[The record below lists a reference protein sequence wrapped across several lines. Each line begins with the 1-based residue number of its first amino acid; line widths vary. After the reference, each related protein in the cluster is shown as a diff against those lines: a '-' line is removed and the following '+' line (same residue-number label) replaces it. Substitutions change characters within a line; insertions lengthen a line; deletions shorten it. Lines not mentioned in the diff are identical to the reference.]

1 MKALLDDITKF
12 DVDAIVNATNSSLT
26 GRSCVDGAIHL
37 ADGIEHLHKMQTP
50 GRLQGGVG

>member
-1 MKALLDDITKF
+1 MKALLDDITKL

-37 ADGIEHLHKMQTP
+37 ADGIEHVHKMQTP